1 MKLLFSVLFS
11 FLLLSTNAK
20 SHKLEFRIKNQRQNI
35 VYLFLLKGDKQI
47 KTDTFKIDNLSV
59 KQPADIEFILPEN
72 APAGMYRII
81 LGQTRVAELMNE
93 PPQHIDFIFNHED
106 IFFKTNFKAPH
117 DSLNIIQS
125 EENNVW
131 FDFKKKESNLKKQ
144 LKESKME
151 LNYFQQ
157 TNNLAEAEKQ
167 AKIYNELQ
175 HKRDNYISETIRQHK
190 NFFASKIIAMYR
202 EPFLDGKLSA
212 EKRDE
217 IFKAEFFNHLDFT
230 DEELINTTI
239 YSTTVFTY
247 LMSYAKKGLTREQQ
261 EQEFIKGAD
270 VICTNT
276 EKDEKVYEF
285 ILDFLMRGFE
295 QLNLENALV
304 YLAGKYNDSTCS
316 SDNKTTAERRLL
328 FYKTMKIN
336 TVVPDF
342 TLNDVNDDPVTLSEV
357 AKEATLLIFW
367 AGWCPHCNLM
377 IPKIK
382 EWYSKQDK
390 KRVEVVTVSLD
401 TSEKEWKAKVD
412 ELGIESWFNLSDLKS
427 WDGEVA
433 NKYNIYGTPTLFLL
447 DKNRKII
454 AKPKT
459 INDLNKYIFIQ
470 Q

>member
-11 FLLLSTNAK
+11 FLLLSANAE
-20 SHKLEFRIKNQRQNI
+20 SHKLEFHVKNQRQNI
-35 VYLFLLKGDKQI
+35 VYLFLLKGDKQT
-47 KTDTFKIDNLSV
+47 KTDTFKINNLSAN
-59 KQPADIEFILPEN
+59 QPADIKFILPRN
-72 APAGMYRII
+72 APAGMYRVI

-106 IFFKTNFKAPH
+106 IILNTDFKAPH
-117 DSLNIIQS
+117 DSLKVIQS
-125 EENNVW
+125 EENSVW
-131 FDFKKKESNLKKQ
+131 SDFEKKESNLKKQ

-151 LNYFQQ
+151 LDYFQQ
-157 TNNLAEAEKQ
+157 KNNLAEAEKQ
-167 AKIYNELQ
+167 AKIYNKLQ
-175 HKRDNYISETIRQHK
+175 HERDNYISETIGKHK
-190 NFFASKIIAMYR
+190 NLFASKIIAMYR

-217 IFKAEFFNHLDFT
+217 IFKTEFFNHLDFT

-261 EQEFIKGAD
+261 EQEFIKGVD

-276 EKDEKVYEF
+276 EKNEKVYEF
-285 ILDFLMRGFE
+285 VLDFLMRGFE

-304 YLAGKYNDSTCS
+304 YLAGKYKDSTCG

-328 FYKTMKIN
+328 FYKTMK
-336 TVVPDF
+336 TDAVVPDF
-342 TLNDVNDDPVTLSEV
+342 TLNDVNGDPVTLSEV
-357 AKEATLLIFW
+357 LKEETLLIFW
-367 AGWCPHCNLM
+367 AGWCPHCNQM

-382 EWYSKQDK
+382 EWYNQQDK

-412 ELGIESWFNLSDLKS
+412 ELGIESCFNLSDLKS

-447 DKNRKII
+447 DKNRKIL

-459 INDLNKYIFIQ
+459 INDLNKYIFLPQ
-470 Q
+470 